1 VTMGRRARPKPGFDR
16 DLTDLPA
23 PLRRREYMMRVEA
36 VIFAASQPVT
46 RDTLSALIGSDCNLD
61 HLIADIRDELKSR
74 PYELVDVAGGFQ
86 HRTRRVYG
94 EVIRASGAVAAKGI
108 DLTALEKLV
117 LTAVAYFQPVTRV
130 GLADILCRNISRD
143 VIAALRGANLIAT
156 GPRSPQPGAPHTY
169 VTTPAF
175 LGMWGLASLRHLPD
189 LDRLED
195 AGLLGKAPLP
205 EELRGALGIK
215 DDDEDEDGVTIEA
228 DEDGEGDDEYAGV
241 GLFEE

>member
-1 VTMGRRARPKPGFDR
+1 MGRARPKIDFDR
-16 DLTDLPA
+16 ALSDLPQ
-23 PLRRREYMMRVEA
+23 PLRWREYMMRVEA
-36 VIFAASQPVT
+36 VIFAASQPVS
-46 RDTLSALIGSDCNLD
+46 RETLSALIGSDCNLD
-61 HLIADIRDELKSR
+61 LLIADIRDELRSR

-86 HRTRRVYG
+86 HRTRRAYG
-94 EVIRASGAVAAKGI
+94 EVIRASGTVATPAV

-117 LTAVAYFQPVTRV
+117 LTAVAYFQPVTRA
-130 GLADILCRNISRD
+130 GLGDILGRNISRD

-175 LGMWGLASLRHLPD
+175 LTLWGLASLRDLPD
-189 LDRLED
+189 LARLED

-205 EELRGALGIK
+205 EELRGALGLR
-215 DDDEDEDGVTIEA
+215 DDDEDEDGAAIEA
-228 DEDGEGDDEYAGV
+228 DEDGEGDDEHAGV